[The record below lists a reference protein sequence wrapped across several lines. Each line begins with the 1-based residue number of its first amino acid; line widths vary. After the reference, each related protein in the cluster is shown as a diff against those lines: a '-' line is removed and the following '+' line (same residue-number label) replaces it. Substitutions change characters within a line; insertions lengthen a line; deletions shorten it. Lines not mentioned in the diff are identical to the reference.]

1 VSGAA
6 VPREKFGVTDM
17 RNAISLKR
25 RFGCHRSAAILG
37 LFAIALSAGLLT
49 ADELADEPA
58 ATFFEPYR
66 VPLVSVEV
74 VATDNGGV
82 PIRGLTRDDFQVF
95 EDNVEVEISHFFASD
110 PELAQNDPVAYQENL
125 PENFRQNLYMA
136 LYFDDTDIDPRRRT
150 SALHH
155 LRDFLE
161 QPLPENVKAMLV
173 RFDGSLHVEVGF
185 SDQTDDL
192 VDAIER
198 IMAEPALTM
207 PLGGAGVIRR
217 MQSVAANQRITRSST
232 DMGGPSVAGIAQVYD
247 LDEREDLRQIEESAF
262 LLEIRAYAE
271 TQYVR
276 NRASLEA
283 LEGFIGRMQ
292 AIRGRKVVLWVGDLE
307 MRAGENVFRTWQEL
321 FPDQARRQP
330 INTMMESMQYDL
342 SRDLRELVDRAN
354 SNRISFYTLSSL
366 AASAPSSAEMNQR
379 ILETSG
385 RPGQQ
390 GERDIRSQDDALM
403 VMSDLSG
410 GRMLSDNAKL
420 GEQLARVAE
429 ELETFYS
436 LAYTPPSP
444 GDGKQHSIKVV
455 VDRENV
461 RLRYRLSYKD
471 SEVAD
476 GTADRTLVAGMLGV
490 AENPLGIS
498 VECQKQELRDDGTF
512 MVPVLISIPIGELV
526 LLPEEGR
533 HQAQI
538 SVYSVVFDE
547 AGRSSDVHERAYPIE
562 IENDHLLTAV
572 EQDAKF
578 VIGMVLRDGPHR
590 IAVSIRD
597 DRSSS
602 ESTAIVDVLVGNDTG
617 DTTE

>member
-1 VSGAA
+1 M
-6 VPREKFGVTDM
+6 K
-17 RNAISLKR
+17 NAISLKL
-25 RFGCHRSAAILG
+25 RFRCRRSAAIFG
-37 LFAIALSAGLLT
+37 LFAIALGAGWLT

-74 VATDNGGV
+74 VATDKDGV
-82 PIRGLTRDDFQVF
+82 PIRGLSRDDFQVF
-95 EDNVEVEISHFFASD
+95 EDNVEMEISHFFVSD

-125 PENFRQNLYMA
+125 PESFRQDLYMA

-150 SALHH
+150 SALQH

-161 QPLPENVKAMLV
+161 QPLPENMKAMLV

-198 IMAEPALTM
+198 IMAEPALTL
-207 PLGGAGVIRR
+207 PLGGEEVIRR
-217 MQSVAANQRITRSST
+217 MQSVAANQRITRRST
-232 DMGGPSVAGIAQVYD
+232 DTGGPPVPGVAQAFD
-247 LDEREDLRQIEESAF
+247 LEGYVEPRQIEESAF

-276 NRASLEA
+276 NRASLAA
-283 LEGFIGRMQ
+283 LEGFIDRMQ

-307 MRAGENVFRTWQEL
+307 MRAGENIFRTWQEL

-330 INTMMESMQYDL
+330 INPTMETMQYDL

-366 AASAPSSAEMNQR
+366 AGSAPSTAEMNQR

-390 GERDIRSQDDALM
+390 GQRDIRSQNDALM

-420 GEQLARVAE
+420 GDQLTQVAE

-455 VDRENV
+455 VDREDV
-461 RLRYRLSYKD
+461 RLRHRLSYKD

-498 VECQKQELRDDGTF
+498 LESQKQELRDDGTF
-512 MVPVLISIPIGELV
+512 LVPVLISIPIGELV
-526 LLPEEGR
+526 LLPEEGL

-562 IENDHLLTAV
+562 IKNDHLLSAV

-617 DTTE
+617 DAIE

>member
-1 VSGAA
+1 
-6 VPREKFGVTDM
+6 
-17 RNAISLKR
+17 L
-25 RFGCHRSAAILG
+25 
-37 LFAIALSAGLLT
+37 AIALSAGWLT

-74 VATDNGGV
+74 VATDKDGV

-95 EDNVEVEISHFFASD
+95 EDNVEVEISHFFVSD
-110 PELAQNDPVAYQENL
+110 PELAQNDPVAYQEDL
-125 PENFRQNLYMA
+125 PENFRQNLYLA
-136 LYFDDTDIDPRRRT
+136 LYFDDTNIDPRRRT
-150 SALHH
+150 SALQH

-173 RFDGSLHVEVGF
+173 RFDGSLHVEVSF

-192 VDAIER
+192 VDAVER
-198 IMAEPALTM
+198 IMAEPAVTM
-207 PLGGAGVIRR
+207 AMGGAGVIRR
-217 MQSVAANQRITRSST
+217 MQSVAANQRVTKKST
-232 DMGGPSVAGIAQVYD
+232 DLGGPPVNSGVTQLSD
-247 LDEREDLRQIEESAF
+247 LEGRLDPGQIEESSF

-307 MRAGENVFRTWQEL
+307 MRAGENIFRTWQEL

-330 INTMMESMQYDL
+330 INPMMASIQYDL

-366 AASAPSSAEMNQR
+366 AASAPSTAEMNQR

-390 GERDIRSQDDALM
+390 GQRDRRSQDDALR

-436 LAYTPPSP
+436 LGYTPPSP

-476 GTADRTLVAGMLGV
+476 GTAERTLVAGMLGV

-498 VECQKQELRDDGTF
+498 VECQEQELRDDGTF
-512 MVPVLISIPIGELV
+512 LVPVLISIPIGELV

-562 IENDHLLTAV
+562 IENDHLLSAV

-602 ESTAIVDVLVGNDTG
+602 ESTAIVDVLVGNDIG
-617 DTTE
+617 DTVE

>member
-1 VSGAA
+1 MNN
-6 VPREKFGVTDM
+6 T
-17 RNAISLKR
+17 ISLKLR
-25 RFGCHRSAAILG
+25 VRCRRSAAICG
-37 LFAIALSAGLLT
+37 LFAIALSAGWLT

-74 VATDNGGV
+74 VATDKDGV

-95 EDNVEVEISHFFASD
+95 EDNVEVEISHFFVSD
-110 PELAQNDPVAYQENL
+110 PELAQKDPVAYQEDL
-125 PENFRQNLYMA
+125 PENFRQKLYLA
-136 LYFDDTDIDPRRRT
+136 LYFDDTNIDFERRM
-150 SALHH
+150 SALRH
-155 LRDFLE
+155 LRDFLK
-161 QPLPENVKAMLV
+161 QPLPQNVQAMLV
-173 RFDGSLHVEVGF
+173 RYDGSIHVEQEF
-185 SDQTDDL
+185 TDQTKEL
-192 VDAIER
+192 VPAVER
-198 IMAEPALTM
+198 VMAEPAVTM
-207 PLGGAGVIRR
+207 GDDGAAILRR
-217 MQSVAANQRITRSST
+217 MQTVAASPRHELYSPSL
-232 DMGGPSVAGIAQVYD
+232 GGPVKQPQYENVDLQAAQS
-247 LDEREDLRQIEESAF
+247 SAF
-262 LLEIRAYAE
+262 LPQIRAYAQ
-271 TQYVR
+271 TQKVR
-276 NRASLEA
+276 NGASLTA
-283 LEGFIGRMQ
+283 LEGFIDRLQ
-292 AIRGRKVVLWVGDLE
+292 TIRGRKVVLWVGGLE
-307 MRAGENVFRTWQEL
+307 MRAGENMFRTWQEL

-330 INTMMESMQYDL
+330 INPMMESMQYDM

-366 AASAPSSAEMNQR
+366 AGSAPITAAMNQR

-390 GERDIRSQDDALM
+390 AQRDIRSQDDALM

-410 GRMLSDNAKL
+410 GRILSDNDKL

-429 ELETFYS
+429 ELETYYS
-436 LAYTPPSP
+436 LGYTPPSP
-444 GDGKQHSIKVV
+444 GDGKQHSLKVV

-461 RLRYRLSYKD
+461 HLRYRLSYKD
-471 SEVAD
+471 SEVVDA
-476 GTADRTLVAGMLGV
+476 TAERTRVAGMLGV

-512 MVPVLISIPIGELV
+512 LVPVLISIPIGELV

-547 AGRSSDVHERAYPIE
+547 GGKSSDVHERAYPIE
-562 IENDHLLTAV
+562 IENDHLLSAV

-578 VIGMVLRDGPHR
+578 IIGMVLRDGPHR

-617 DTTE
+617 DTME

>member
-1 VSGAA
+1 MKNS
-6 VPREKFGVTDM
+6 
-17 RNAISLKR
+17 ISLKL
-25 RFGCHRSAAILG
+25 RFRCRRSAAIFG
-37 LFAIALSAGLLT
+37 LIAIALGAGWLT

-74 VATDNGGV
+74 VATDKDGV

-95 EDNVEVEISHFFASD
+95 EDNVEVEISHFFVSD
-110 PELAQNDPVAYQENL
+110 PELAQNDPVAYQEDL
-125 PENFRQNLYMA
+125 PENFRQNLYLA
-136 LYFDDTDIDPRRRT
+136 LYFDDTNIDPRRRT
-150 SALHH
+150 SALQH

-173 RFDGSLHVEVGF
+173 RFDGSLHVEVSF

-192 VDAIER
+192 VDAVER

-207 PLGGAGVIRR
+207 PMGGAGVVRR

-232 DMGGPSVAGIAQVYD
+232 DLGGPSVPGVAQAFD
-247 LDEREDLRQIEESAF
+247 LDGYVEPRQIEESAF

-321 FPDQARRQP
+321 FPDQARRQT
-330 INTMMESMQYDL
+330 INPMMETMQYDL

-366 AASAPSSAEMNQR
+366 AASAPSTAEMNQR

-390 GERDIRSQDDALM
+390 GQRDIRSQNDALM

-420 GEQLARVAE
+420 GEQLTRVAE

-436 LAYTPPSP
+436 MAYTPPSP

-461 RLRYRLSYKD
+461 RLRHRLSYKD

-490 AENPLGIS
+490 AENPLAIS

-512 MVPVLISIPIGELV
+512 LVPVLISIPIGELV

-562 IENDHLLTAV
+562 IENDHLLSAV

-617 DTTE
+617 DTIE